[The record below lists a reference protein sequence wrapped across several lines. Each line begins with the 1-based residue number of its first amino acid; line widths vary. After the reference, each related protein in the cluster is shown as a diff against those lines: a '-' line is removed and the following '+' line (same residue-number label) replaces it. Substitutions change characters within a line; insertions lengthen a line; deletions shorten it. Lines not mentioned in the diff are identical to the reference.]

1 MYPKLIWKRKRK
13 SRFSDRANRTRA
25 GLERLMAYRKV
36 DYLHV
41 YAKCCLGSIRLE
53 LNSLFHPLGCRVVLM
68 HCFLGESQG
77 RVVIGV
83 ESTPTCRIAFQSGVN
98 GFAVVSLGRSNSSGK
113 LQVDL
118 AGEKI
123 VDLEV
128 SSLQSAME
136 NAIPKHMEFAR
147 S

>member
-1 MYPKLIWKRKRK
+1 M
-13 SRFSDRANRTRA
+13 
-25 GLERLMAYRKV
+25 
-36 DYLHV
+36 
-41 YAKCCLGSIRLE
+41 
-53 LNSLFHPLGCRVVLM
+53 LFR
-68 HCFLGESQG
+68 S
-77 RVVIGV
+77 VVIGV
-83 ESTPTCRIAFQSGVN
+83 ESTQLAELHSRGESMDLS
-98 GFAVVSLGRSNSSGK
+98 VVSLGRSNSSGK

-128 SSLQSAME
+128 SSLQSAWE

>member
-1 MYPKLIWKRKRK
+1 MDLP
-13 SRFSDRANRTRA
+13 
-25 GLERLMAYRKV
+25 
-36 DYLHV
+36 
-41 YAKCCLGSIRLE
+41 
-53 LNSLFHPLGCRVVLM
+53 
-68 HCFLGESQG
+68 
-77 RVVIGV
+77 
-83 ESTPTCRIAFQSGVN
+83 
-98 GFAVVSLGRSNSSGK
+98 VVSLGRSNSSGK

-128 SSLQSAME
+128 SSLQSAWE